1 MMQQDQ
7 SHLAERLLERV
18 RAARRL
24 FLAQDGTRTS
34 DGAAILDDLEMF
46 CHANATTHVFDEQ
59 GRSDPLAAAQLEGRR
74 QVWMR
79 LISYVEIGDDE
90 LASIADL
97 WRDE

>member
-1 MMQQDQ
+1 MQQDQ
-7 SHLAERLLERV
+7 SHLAEQLLERV

-24 FLAQDGTRTS
+24 FLADDGTRTS
-34 DGAAILDDLEMF
+34 DAAAILDDLEMF

-74 QVWMR
+74 QVWLR
-79 LISYVEIGDDE
+79 LISYVEIADDE
-90 LASIADL
+90 LAAIADL

>member
-1 MMQQDQ
+1 MQQDQ
-7 SHLAERLLERV
+7 SLLANQLLDRV

-24 FLAQDGTRTS
+24 FLADDGTRTS

-46 CHANATTHVFDEQ
+46 CHAHATTHVFDEQ

-74 QVWMR
+74 QVWLR
-79 LISYVEIGDDE
+79 LSSYVEIGDDE
-90 LASIADL
+90 LAEIADL